1 METPTMKEKFE
12 SFIKKIIKPK
22 LLKTLTPISIKV
34 TRGDS
39 EIIVETYPF
48 FTISDLKLAIYEKFD
63 SEDYAA
69 PNNQLIYLIKGQGVQ
84 PIDFNWR
91 TTLLK
96 NPKDDVIND
105 NFINPD
111 GSRRNIPIV
120 LNDNLLLESK
130 LISNKI
136 NLLFYRDVEKY
147 IVENRPLSEKTFNG
161 KLYPYFPF
169 LKNGVSY
176 PSEEDLRILSLKLE
190 YINSKFDYINTIE
203 SLLSRGDP
211 LIEPVFA
218 GMRFL
223 KLTWPINPLEEPI
236 ESIFYDIDVN
246 SSRPY
251 LRLLTSTNAAIS
263 KVHLIDVDNKIPNI
277 YDINYLSQWSEEKNP
292 TPERNFI
299 IGKIALNCTILNV
312 PYIYGT
318 LRLLDDGSFD
328 VIVEPPKN
336 IRKLHFDSDFSD
348 FEGDFINGISK
359 INTNNILPS
368 ISSGN
373 FIFGLKLSAT
383 SPIITKKQ
391 FEKRLSLFKPIF
403 QEISPLPNEQP
414 FYMLR
419 YKIVN
424 NFTTEDNINSFLTQL
439 INKKIVKGDESVSEM
454 INYVSEEF
462 QIDLETARQKVSDW
476 LTKRDEVQQIIIG
489 ETKEYTPFNNTGVD
503 ISIFQYKNAFTFH
516 LYNVDSFIT
525 LERIISSLSLIL
537 SLPEIDL
544 KVSEKKTKEFEVL
557 EKLTKSDVSEESS
570 SESAEN
576 SGDASSLPEFDD
588 DLMFDNSDSAPE
600 LDVTSRNMRDKITN
614 DKQLPNEELKQ
625 VKFEKEKKTRVATT
639 DDTTKGVAN
648 FFIQKL
654 KEIDN
659 SLFDFPTK
667 HPSDLGYVQACAA
680 NEMRQPAAL
689 TREQFDDMMEEYE
702 ADDVDFRVYPP
713 NEGDNFEEPTK
724 TDNPDN
730 IITVLRYRN
739 NYYVCSELFCTRDE
753 IVVLKK
759 DFTGTKLRREITE
772 SDGTITDSKPANT
785 CPFCLGKLI
794 VNRKNPGVN
803 ETVLQRLYKPK
814 TTKRH
819 VWINFLK
826 KSSHPSAWQLPCC
839 FVSPSPIQF
848 KDLGKGEFEKYKVKK
863 IDDDEEEEFLPEFE
877 KNKIYPYT
885 LALSRIQKKYIV
897 GDVIP
902 LGIAENNEPQI
913 GLLPKQLDEL
923 FQQDPATLVGR
934 FGNLQKIL
942 PNAKGFLRIGVENRK
957 RFQGDSFLAAVAPF
971 YGRNSASEM
980 KQSLLNIIIP
990 KIFVTLN
997 YGNLMLEFYSPTDK
1011 SLPKQRLE
1019 KWAKEELNINY
1030 SDDNALE
1037 IERIYKSYNAF
1048 TRWLVSEDTIKEY
1061 RQFAMIFSQ
1070 SSLIQQGL
1078 SRSGITFI
1086 VIDMNEDN
1094 TISIRCPSYGYNTDI
1109 QINNDV
1115 GFLFHHYSGIWEP
1128 LFYVNNIVTSLTVI
1142 DPYTLLFKKDKT
1154 SYNSWP
1160 NIVKKL
1166 FSDYYKICSGPGRTV
1181 YTSQTKVNSDRL
1193 IPLSYAQRILRNI
1206 SEKYPNFSISGILR
1220 DSYNHVSALVCEEER
1235 ADKNYQVLLPV
1246 IDDGIFMIEKLYL
1259 NYEEIKLESFENT
1272 VRIYNKYLL
1281 PFLTRYPK
1289 YKPVAIAKNESSHE
1303 FVAIVLENNLR
1314 VPIKPS
1320 TTVSSDVKQV
1330 SIGDFEWTI
1339 NRAIL
1344 VEDDAKLAKINNQ
1357 VLAEREINEIYQ
1369 HLRITFGNYVAKYGS
1384 PFKERLDEDIISR
1397 EDLSLNDKRK
1407 RMILLLGKVVL
1418 SWFSTEKSNNQ
1429 MVSVLRKDC
1438 TIQSESTCSDK
1449 CVWLEESGCKIHIKE
1464 RYKNVN
1470 MANLLMLR
1478 LFDEILRYA
1487 ENRRE
1492 IFKNKVS
1499 RLVFL
1504 NEPIF
1509 IKDQYIIPENSLEWS
1524 ELLRSGSV
1532 TRKSEASKFFEEFS
1546 SGQLAEKEE
1555 DDELVKLPSNVIA
1568 YLELKD
1574 ESKFKFLVV
1583 TDKSSLNPIL
1593 DYLGINNKYIKY
1605 DEITPSFNIKELIEI
1620 SKDLKKYIIQLNTLT
1635 EPFNLRRFTTIDNRQ
1650 QSIILLITPE
1660 KTGFIVKNNK
1670 SIELNYSD
1678 IPPILLPQ

>member
-1 METPTMKEKFE
+1 METPTIKEEFE

-22 LLKTLTPISIKV
+22 LLKTLTPISIHI

-39 EIIVETYPF
+39 EIILETYPF
-48 FTISDLKLAIYEKFD
+48 FTISDLKLAIYEKFN

-69 PNNQLIYLIKGQGVQ
+69 PNNQLIYLVKGQGVE
-84 PIDFNWR
+84 PIDFTWK
-91 TTLLK
+91 TSLLK
-96 NPKDDVIND
+96 NPKDDIINS

-120 LNDNLLLESK
+120 LNDNILLENK
-130 LISNKI
+130 LKTNKI

-147 IVENRPLSEKTFNG
+147 IVETRPLSEKTFNG
-161 KLYPYFPF
+161 RLYPYFPF
-169 LKNGVSY
+169 LKNDTLY
-176 PSEEDLRILSLKLE
+176 PTEADLRILSLKLE
-190 YINSKFDYINTIE
+190 YITSKFDYINTIDT
-203 SLLSRGDP
+203 LLGRGDP

-223 KLTWPINPLEEPI
+223 KLTWPINPVEESI

-246 SSRPY
+246 PSRPY
-251 LRLLTSTNAAIS
+251 LRLLSSTNNAIS

-277 YDINYLSQWSEEKNP
+277 FDINYLSKWSEEKNP

-299 IGKIALNCTILNV
+299 IGKIALNCTILDV

-348 FEGDFINGISK
+348 FEGDFIKGIDK
-359 INTNNILPS
+359 INRNNILPS

-383 SPIITKKQ
+383 SAIITKKQ

-424 NFTTEDNINSFLTQL
+424 NFTTEDNIYSFLTQL
-439 INKKIVKGDESVSEM
+439 MNKKIVKGDESVSEM

-476 LTKRDEVQQIIIG
+476 LTKRDEVQQILIG
-489 ETKEYTPFNNTGVD
+489 ESKEYTPFNNTGVD

-544 KVSEKKTKEFEVL
+544 KVSDKKTKEFEAL
-557 EKLTKSDVSEESS
+557 EMLTKSDVSEESTP
-570 SESAEN
+570 ESAED
-576 SGDASSLPEFDD
+576 SGDASSLPDYED
-588 DLMFDNSDSAPE
+588 DLMFDNSDSVSLE
-600 LDVTSRNMRDKITN
+600 ETTREIKDKITN

-639 DDTTKGVAN
+639 EDTTKGVAN

-689 TREQFDDMMEEYE
+689 TREQYDDMIVEYE
-702 ADDVDFRVYPP
+702 EDEVDFRVYPP
-713 NEGDNFEEPTK
+713 NEGEDFEEPSK

-739 NYYVCSELFCTRDE
+739 NFYVCSELFCTRDE

-759 DFTGTKLRREITE
+759 DFVGTRLRREITE
-772 SDGTITDSKPANT
+772 PDGTVIDSKPANT

-819 VWINFLK
+819 VWVNFLK
-826 KSSHPSAWQLPCC
+826 KSSHPSGWQLPCC

-848 KDLGKGEFEKYKVKK
+848 KDLGKGEFEKYKSKK
-863 IDDDEEEEFLPEFE
+863 VEDEEEDEFIPELE

-902 LGIAENNEPQI
+902 LGLAENNEPQI

-971 YGRNSASEM
+971 FGKNSASEM
-980 KQSLLNIIIP
+980 KQTLLNVIIP

-1011 SLPKQRLE
+1011 TLPKQRLE
-1019 KWAKEELNINY
+1019 KWAKEELNVNY

-1048 TRWLVSEDTIKEY
+1048 TRWLISEDTIKEY

-1070 SSLIQQGL
+1070 SSLVQQGV

-1109 QINNDV
+1109 QTNNDV
-1115 GFLFHHYSGIWEP
+1115 AFLFHHYSGIWEP
-1128 LFYVNNIVTSLTVI
+1128 LFYVNNIVTTLTVI
-1142 DPYTLLFKKDKT
+1142 DPYTLRFNKKFDK
-1154 SYNSWP
+1154 SWP
-1160 NIVKKL
+1160 NIVTKL
-1166 FSDYYKICSGPGRTV
+1166 VAEYSKICSGPGRTV
-1181 YTSQTKVNSDRL
+1181 YTSQTKINPDNL
-1193 IPLSYAQRILRNI
+1193 IPLSYAKTILFNI

-1220 DSYNHVSALVCEEER
+1220 DSYNHVSAIVCEEER

-1246 IDDGIFMIEKLYL
+1246 IDDGILVIEKLYL

-1281 PFLTRYPK
+1281 PFLVRYTG
-1289 YKPVAIAKNESSHE
+1289 YKPVAIAKNSSSQE
-1303 FVAIVLENNLR
+1303 FVAIILKNRLT

-1320 TTVSSDVKQV
+1320 TTVSSDTKQV
-1330 SIGDFEWTI
+1330 TISDFEWTI

-1344 VEDDAKLAKINNQ
+1344 FDNEEQALGLNNQ
-1357 VLAEREINEIYQ
+1357 ILAEREINEIYE
-1369 HLRITFGNYVAKYGS
+1369 HLRITFGNFVAKYGS
-1384 PFKERLDEDIISR
+1384 SFKERLDEDIINR
-1397 EDLSLNDKRK
+1397 IDLSLNDKRR
-1407 RMILLLGKVVL
+1407 RMMLLLGNIVL

-1429 MVSVLRKDC
+1429 MLSVLRKDC
-1438 TIQSESTCSDK
+1438 TIQNESTCSDK

-1464 RYKNVN
+1464 RYKKVN
-1470 MANLLMLR
+1470 MGNLLMLR
-1478 LFDEILRYA
+1478 LFDEILRYSQH
-1487 ENRRE
+1487 RRE

-1546 SGQLAEKEE
+1546 SGQLTEKEE
-1555 DDELVKLPSNVIA
+1555 DDELFELPLNVSA
-1568 YLELKD
+1568 YLELSDK
-1574 ESKFKFLVV
+1574 SKFKFLVV
-1583 TDKSSLNPIL
+1583 TEQSSLNPIL
-1593 DYLGINNKYIKY
+1593 DYLGTNSKDIKY
-1605 DEITPSFNIKELIEI
+1605 DGISPSFTPQQLNEI
-1620 SKDLKKYIIQLNTLT
+1620 NKDKSVYIIQINTLI
-1635 EPFNLRRFTTIDNRQ
+1635 EPFNIRRFTVVNNKNRT
-1650 QSIILLITPE
+1650 IILLITKD
-1660 KTGFIVKNNK
+1660 KTGFIVKNSS
-1670 SIELNYSD
+1670 SIYLNYSD
-1678 IPPILLPQ
+1678 IPTIILPQ